1 MLAEETIGAT
11 DGGNVQSP
19 ERTRSTVV
27 FPYMALDDAIAVAKG
42 VHVNGGNTCR
52 AEQLAPHL
60 GHPLDSS
67 MFRGKVNA
75 SRIFGLTTN
84 SHGYI
89 TLTPLGVRICET
101 TQEAAAK
108 AEAFMTVP
116 LYKQIYEDFKGTQL
130 PPIGAL
136 EAAIENMGVSPK
148 QKSTAR
154 QVFVRSARQA
164 GFFAYGPSRLVYP
177 SFKGGVS
184 QNTAPGSVP
193 ISQPEIP
200 KTKDSTQSSKNST
213 GGGGDGT
220 GGGGRF
226 HPLIEGLI
234 ATLPAPDS
242 DWPVE
247 RRARWLR
254 AALYDFDLIYKDPE
268 EDGSSIEIK
277 VQKGV
282 PD

>member
-1 MLAEETIGAT
+1 MLAKETIGAT
-11 DGGNVQSP
+11 NERNVQSS
-19 ERTRSTVV
+19 ERKRSTVG

-60 GHPLDSS
+60 GHPQDSS

-75 SRIFGLTTN
+75 ARIFGLTTN
-84 SHGYI
+84 SHGYV

-108 AEAFMTVP
+108 TEAFMTVP
-116 LYKQIYEDFKGTQL
+116 LYKQIYEHFKGTQL
-130 PPIGAL
+130 PPMGAL
-136 EAAIENMGVSPK
+136 ETAIENMGVSPK

-154 QVFVRSARQA
+154 QVFVRSATQA
-164 GFFAYGPSRLVYP
+164 GFFAYGPSRLIYP
-177 SFKGGVS
+177 SVKAGVA
-184 QNTAPGSVP
+184 QDTAHSSAP

-213 GGGGDGT
+213 GGGDDRT
-220 GGGGRF
+220 AGGGRF

-242 DWPVE
+242 DWPIG
-247 RRARWLR
+247 RRAKWLR
-254 AALYDFDLIYKDPE
+254 AASHDFDLIYKDPE
-268 EDGSSIEIK
+268 DGSSIEIK
-277 VQKGV
+277 IQKGA
-282 PD
+282 D